1 MCVRGVG
8 LTGYGCGGIELSMLS
23 NGGGKEGRHEC
34 GGGMGVRCMCGGSR
48 VVRRVCRG
56 DREVE
61 RVCEGVGFTSHRFGG
76 TRLTR
81 LGFGS
86 FSVGLGRAW
95 LLGKAWRCLVAA
107 GQ

>member
-1 MCVRGVG
+1 M
-8 LTGYGCGGIELSMLS
+8 SMLS
-23 NGGGKEGRHEC
+23 NGGGKEGRHVC
-34 GGGMGVRCMCGGSR
+34 GGGIGVRCMCRGSR

-61 RVCEGVGFTSHRFGG
+61 RVCRGGKGVERVCKDVGFTSHRFVG

-81 LGFGS
+81 PGIGS
-86 FSVGLGRAW
+86 FSVWLGCAW
-95 LLGKAWRCLVAA
+95 LLGKACRRLVEA